1 MLKIKKE
8 LLEKIKS
15 QAEKDYPYETCGIM
29 IGKEEQRD
37 GGRLFLLFV
46 TLTIVC
52 CKWVETQGG
61 NL

>member
-1 MLKIKKE
+1 
-8 LLEKIKS
+8 
-15 QAEKDYPYETCGIM
+15 M

-37 GGRLFLLFV
+37 GGRLFLLCV

>member
-1 MLKIKKE
+1 
-8 LLEKIKS
+8 
-15 QAEKDYPYETCGIM
+15 M

-52 CKWVETQGG
+52 YNGLKHKEEICEKVE
-61 NL
+61 L

>member
-1 MLKIKKE
+1 MVKFTGKTSYFNGIYCFLFNG
-8 LLEKIKS
+8 
-15 QAEKDYPYETCGIM
+15 YIM

>member
-1 MLKIKKE
+1 
-8 LLEKIKS
+8 
-15 QAEKDYPYETCGIM
+15 M
-29 IGKEEQRD
+29 IGKEERVM
-37 GGRLFLLFV
+37 GKALLLFV

>member
-1 MLKIKKE
+1 
-8 LLEKIKS
+8 
-15 QAEKDYPYETCGIM
+15 M

-46 TLTIVC
+46 TFTIVC